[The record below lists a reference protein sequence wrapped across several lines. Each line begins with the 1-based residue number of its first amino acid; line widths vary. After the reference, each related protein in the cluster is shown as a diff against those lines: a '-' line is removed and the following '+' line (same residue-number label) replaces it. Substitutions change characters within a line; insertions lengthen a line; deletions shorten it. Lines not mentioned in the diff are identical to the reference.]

1 MTQNTF
7 YVLMKRNY
15 KKKLKNNGKSLIQ
28 INLQAWRIINKQAT

>member
-15 KKKLKNNGKSLIQ
+15 KKKFKYNGKSLIQ
-28 INLQAWRIINKQAT
+28 INL